1 MMAISKLQPAFFG
14 QSALVAAPALVGT
27 IMIRSVAGITRRAR
41 IVEVEAYL
49 GPKDL
54 ASHASKGRTP
64 RTQVMFGPPGRA
76 YVYFIYGMHWMF
88 NVVVGE
94 EGNAEALLIRAARPL
109 DDWNVDLSG
118 PAKLARAFAITREV
132 NGIDVT
138 MNDVYFL
145 SEPHYRARIVRTRRI
160 GIDYAKHWKNR
171 LLRYVDVNVEAVGKG
186 SVRGKRD
193 QRSTRNK
200 LAGPV
205 RPT

>member
-1 MMAISKLQPAFFG
+1 MASLKLQHPFFS

-27 IMIRSVAGITRRAR
+27 IMVRNVAGTLRRAR
-41 IVEVEAYL
+41 IIEVEAYL

-54 ASHASKGRTP
+54 ASHASKGRTA
-64 RTQVMFGPPGRA
+64 RTEVMFGPPGRA

-118 PAKLARAFAITREV
+118 PAKLARAFAITHEV
-132 NGIDVT
+132 NGTDVT
-138 MNDVYFL
+138 MNDVCFL
-145 SEPHYRARIVRTRRI
+145 AEPHYRPRINRTRRI
-160 GIDYAKHWKNR
+160 GIDYARHWKNR
-171 LLRYVDVNVEAVGKG
+171 LLRYLDVNLESVGKG

-200 LAGPV
+200 LAGPA

>member
-1 MMAISKLQPAFFG
+1 MADFKLEPEFFS
-14 QSALVAAPALVGT
+14 QSALVAAPALTGT
-27 IMIRSVAGITRRAR
+27 IMVRTVAGITRRAR

-54 ASHASKGRTP
+54 ASHASKGRTA
-64 RTQVMFGPPGRA
+64 RTEVMFGPSGRA

-132 NGIDVT
+132 NGTDVT

-145 SEPHYRARIVRTRRI
+145 AEPHYRPRIVRTKRI

-171 LLRYVDVNVEAVGKG
+171 LLRYVDVSAESVIKG
-186 SVRGKRD
+186 GIRGKRN
-193 QRSTRNK
+193 QRSTRSK